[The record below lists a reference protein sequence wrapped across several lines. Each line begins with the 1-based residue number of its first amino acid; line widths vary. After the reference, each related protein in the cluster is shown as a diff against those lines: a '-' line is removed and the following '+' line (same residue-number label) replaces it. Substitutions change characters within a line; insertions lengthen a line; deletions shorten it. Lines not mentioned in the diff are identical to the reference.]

1 MANKEFIMKKKSKLK
16 KVIII
21 SILLFS
27 LIGGTV
33 ILATTNYQVRA
44 FLTNSIVSLKDLYTS
59 ITNPQKAEEIS
70 KEREFLRDL
79 NDGKDVNPD
88 KISYE
93 KPEWLVD
100 EERRKA
106 NLDRMIK
113 EGNFEKLVD
122 ECLVLDENK
131 MPTTDKE
138 WYIDE
143 CMTEEEYQ
151 KWNHAKSEYAMGK
164 AITNDMAEFNQYK
177 EKVDKKI
184 KSMIDGE
191 ILNDSIY
198 QHATVMVKNGQIIN
212 LHADGKVKQNNQI
225 KTFNI
230 NNNEIAY
237 Y

>member
-16 KVIII
+16 KFIII

-33 ILATTNYQVRA
+33 VLATTNYHVRA

-88 KISYE
+88 KLSYE

-100 EERRKA
+100 KERRKS
-106 NLDRMIK
+106 NRDRMIK
-113 EGNFEKLVD
+113 EGIDLAGLVQQC
-122 ECLVLDENK
+122 ERWDENGQ
-131 MPTTDKE
+131 MILV

-143 CMTEEEYQ
+143 CIPSEEELKLRYTE
-151 KWNHAKSEYAMGK
+151 SEYAMGK

-177 EKVDKKI
+177 EKVDNKI
-184 KSMIDGE
+184 KSMVDGE
-191 ILNDSIY
+191 ILNNNIY

-212 LHADGKVKQNNQI
+212 LHADGKVRQNNQI

-230 NNNEIAY
+230 NNNEIVY
-237 Y
+237 Q

>member
-1 MANKEFIMKKKSKLK
+1 MKKKSKLK
-16 KVIII
+16 KFIVI

-33 ILATTNYQVRA
+33 VLATTNYHARV
-44 FLTNSIVSLKDLYTS
+44 FLTNSIVSLKDMYTS
-59 ITNPQKAEEIS
+59 ITNPKKAEEIS
-70 KEREFLRDL
+70 KEREFLKDL

-88 KISYE
+88 KLSYE

-100 EERRKA
+100 KERRKA
-106 NLDRMIK
+106 NRDRMVK
-113 EGNFEKLVD
+113 EGIDLAGLVQQC
-122 ECLVLDENK
+122 ERWDENGQ
-131 MPTTDKE
+131 MILV

-143 CMTEEEYQ
+143 CIPSEEELKLRYTE
-151 KWNHAKSEYAMGK
+151 SEYAMGK

-191 ILNDSIY
+191 ILNNNIY
-198 QHATVMVKNGQIIN
+198 QHATIMVKNGQIIN

-225 KTFNI
+225 KTFDI

>member
-1 MANKEFIMKKKSKLK
+1 MKKKSKLK
-16 KVIII
+16 KFIII

-33 ILATTNYQVRA
+33 VLATTNYHVRA

-88 KISYE
+88 KLSYE

-106 NLDRMIK
+106 NRDRMIK

-143 CMTEEEYQ
+143 CITKEEYW
-151 KWNHAKSEYAMGK
+151 KWNNAKSEYAMGK
-164 AITNDMAEFNQYK
+164 MITNDMAEFNQYK

-184 KSMIDGE
+184 KSMVEGE
-191 ILNDSIY
+191 ILNNNH
-198 QHATVMVKNGQIIN
+198 QHTAVMVKNGQIIG
-212 LHADGKVKQNNQI
+212 LHADGQVKQNNQI

-230 NNNEIAY
+230 NNNEISY
-237 Y
+237 QEDR

>member
-1 MANKEFIMKKKSKLK
+1 MKKKSKLK
-16 KVIII
+16 KFIII

-27 LIGGTV
+27 LVGGTTV
-33 ILATTNYQVRA
+33 LATTNYQVGV
-44 FLTNSIVSLKDLYTS
+44 FFNNSILSLKDMYIS
-59 ITNPQKAEEIS
+59 ITNPQKAKEIS
-70 KEREFLRDL
+70 KEREFLKDL
-79 NDGKDVNPD
+79 NDGKDANPD
-88 KISYE
+88 KLSYE

-100 EERRKA
+100 EERRRA
-106 NLDRMIK
+106 NQDRMIK

-143 CMTEEEYQ
+143 CITKEEYQ
-151 KWNHAKSEYAMGK
+151 KWNNAKSDYLMGK

-177 EKVDKKI
+177 EKVDNKI

-191 ILNDSIY
+191 ILNNNIY
-198 QHATVMVKNGQIIN
+198 QHAIVMVKNGQVIN
-212 LHADGKVKQNNQI
+212 LYADGQVKQNNQI

-230 NNNEIAY
+230 NNNEITY
-237 Y
+237 LEYR

>member
-1 MANKEFIMKKKSKLK
+1 MKKKSKLK
-16 KVIII
+16 KFIII
-21 SILLFS
+21 SILLLFS

-33 ILATTNYQVRA
+33 VLATTNYHVRA
-44 FLTNSIVSLKDLYTS
+44 FLTNSIVSLKDMYTS

-106 NLDRMIK
+106 NRDRMIK

-177 EKVDKKI
+177 EKVDNKI

>member
-1 MANKEFIMKKKSKLK
+1 MKKKSKLK
-16 KVIII
+16 KFIVI

-33 ILATTNYQVRA
+33 VLATTNYHARV

-59 ITNPQKAEEIS
+59 ITNPKKAEEIS
-70 KEREFLRDL
+70 KEREFLKDL

-88 KISYE
+88 KLSYE

-100 EERRKA
+100 KERRKA
-106 NLDRMIK
+106 NRDRMIK
-113 EGNFEKLVD
+113 EGVDLAGLVQQC
-122 ECLVLDENK
+122 ESWDENGQ
-131 MPTTDKE
+131 MILV

-143 CMTEEEYQ
+143 CIPSEEELKLRY
-151 KWNHAKSEYAMGK
+151 AESEYAMGK
-164 AITNDMAEFNQYK
+164 MITNDMAEFNQYK

-191 ILNDSIY
+191 ILNNNIY
-198 QHATVMVKNGQIIN
+198 QHATVMVKNGQIIG
-212 LHADGKVKQNNQI
+212 LHADGQVKQNNQI

>member
-1 MANKEFIMKKKSKLK
+1 MKKKSKLK

-70 KEREFLRDL
+70 KEKEFLKDL
-79 NDGKDVNPD
+79 NDGKDVKPD
-88 KISYE
+88 KLSYE

-100 EERRKA
+100 EERRRA
-106 NLDRMIK
+106 NQDRMIK
-113 EGNFEKLVD
+113 EGADFKKLVD
-122 ECLVLDENK
+122 ECSKFDEWGQLISG
-131 MPTTDKE
+131 KE

-143 CMTEEEYQ
+143 CIPEEEYR
-151 KWNHAKSEYAMGK
+151 KWNNAKSEYAMGK
-164 AITNDMAEFNQYK
+164 AITNDMPEFNQYK
-177 EKVDKKI
+177 EKVDNKI